1 MKNNFI
7 KQTTAYLAAIA
18 VSIGAVSCSKL
29 DEKVFGSKTIAP
41 ATTAGTSSVN
51 LESVYEATHV
61 LVGQE
66 NTPFAF
72 QEHSTDELLGP
83 TRGTDW
89 DDFGTWRKIHLHTV
103 DGAHNQL
110 FAMWNNLNRGLFL
123 ATQLVE
129 TGKAETKPAAQF
141 LRAFLATQVMDLFG
155 QVPYR
160 AASDG
165 PDVIPAVKTR
175 SEAFDWIMIDLD
187 AAIASL
193 PSNAVTTD
201 SRIATK
207 QAAQFLKARLLLNK
221 AVYKADP
228 KTPTTFTFAAADMNT
243 VITLVDAITA
253 SGRFKIG
260 STPDSYWDNFKWD
273 NFSTSTELIYTR
285 GGEGAKQIGGNIGTN
300 FYTGMG
306 THYKQTFSGWN
317 GFTTTADFYNSFD
330 TADRRRQ
337 HNITGFTE
345 LTGFNAGFLA
355 GQQFTYNTD
364 NPDVPNE
371 KKNDGIK
378 REVKDRSGGKLVFT
392 PDVSLF
398 FSTESKGIRTM
409 KYPLKYNAS
418 NNSFTQP
425 NDFVFFRYADA
436 LLMKA
441 EAIARGGSVTN
452 GETSLILVNRLRSR
466 SGAPALT
473 AVSLNDILA
482 ERGRE
487 LYLESVRRD
496 DLIRFGKYNDPVNE
510 RAAKSEAYK
519 VVLPIP
525 NQAVS
530 SNPNLK
536 QNFGY

>member
-7 KQTTAYLAAIA
+7 KQTAIYTAAIA
-18 VSIGAVSCSKL
+18 VSLGAASCSKL
-29 DEKVFGSKTIAP
+29 DEKVFGSKSVV
-41 ATTAGTSSVN
+41 TASAGGASTAD
-51 LESVYEATHV
+51 LKSVYEATNT
-61 LVGQE
+61 LIGQG
-66 NTPFAF
+66 NWYAL

-89 DDFGTWRKIHLHTV
+89 DDFGTWRKIHLHAV

-110 FAMWNNLNRGLFL
+110 FDTWNGINGGLFK
-123 ATQLVE
+123 ATLV
-129 TGKAETKPAAQF
+129 AEKGAAADQPAAKF

-160 AASDG
+160 AATDG

-175 SEAFDWIMIDLD
+175 SEAFDWIMTDLD
-187 AAIASL
+187 AAIAAL
-193 PSNAVTTD
+193 PSNAAKTD
-201 SRIATK
+201 SRLATK

-228 KTPTTFTFAAADMNT
+228 KTPTTFTHAAADMNAA
-243 VITLVDAITA
+243 IALVDAITA
-253 SGRFKIG
+253 SGKF
-260 STPDSYWDNFKWD
+260 SLSANYWDNFVWD
-273 NFSTSTELIYTR
+273 NNTKSTEMIYSR
-285 GGEGAKQIGGNIGTN
+285 GGSDAVQQGGTINVN
-300 FYTGMG
+300 WATGMG
-306 THYKQTFSGWN
+306 THYNQTFSGWN
-317 GFTTTADFYNSFD
+317 GFTTTADFYNSFPEVD
-330 TADRRRQ
+330 KRRQ
-337 HNITGFTE
+337 SDITGYTE

-355 GQQFTYNTD
+355 GQQYKYVNGVKT
-364 NPDVPNE
+364 
-371 KKNDGIK
+371 K
-378 REVKDRSGGKLVFT
+378 VKDRAGSDLIFT

-409 KYPLKYNAS
+409 KYPMEYKAS
-418 NNSFTQP
+418 DNSFTGK
-425 NDFVFFRYADA
+425 NDYVFFRYADA

-441 EAIARGGSVTN
+441 EAILRGGTATG
-452 GETSLILVNRLRSR
+452 GETALSIVNTLRAR

-473 AVSLNDILA
+473 AVTLDGILA

-487 LYLESVRRD
+487 LYLEAVRRQ
-496 DLIRFGKYNDPVNE
+496 DLVRFGKYNDPVNE
-510 RAAKSEAYK
+510 RSTKSDAYK
-519 VVLPIP
+519 VVYPIP

>member
-7 KQTTAYLAAIA
+7 KQTAIYTAAIA
-18 VSIGAVSCSKL
+18 VSLGAASCSKL
-29 DEKVFGSKTIAP
+29 DEKVFGSKSVV
-41 ATTAGTSSVN
+41 TASAGGASTADLS
-51 LESVYEATHV
+51 SVYEATNA
-61 LVGQE
+61 LIGQG
-66 NTPFAF
+66 NWYAL

-89 DDFGTWRKIHLHTV
+89 DDFGTWRKIHLPAV

-110 FAMWNNLNRGLFL
+110 YDTWNGINGGLFK
-123 ATQLVE
+123 ATLV
-129 TGKAETKPAAQF
+129 AEKGATADQPAAKF

-160 AASDG
+160 AAADG

-175 SEAFDWIMIDLD
+175 SEAFDWIIADLD
-187 AAIASL
+187 AAIAGL
-193 PSNAVTTD
+193 PSNAAKAD
-201 SRIATK
+201 SRKATK

-228 KTPTTFTFAAADMNT
+228 KAPTTFTHAAADMNAA
-243 VITLVDAITA
+243 IALVDAITA
-253 SGRFKIG
+253 SGKFSL
-260 STPDSYWDNFKWD
+260 STNYWDNFVWD
-273 NFSTSTELIYTR
+273 NNTKSTEMIYSR
-285 GGEGAKQIGGNIGTN
+285 GGSGATQQGGTINVN
-300 FYTGMG
+300 WATGMG
-306 THYKQTFSGWN
+306 THYNQTFSGWN
-317 GFTTTADFYNSFD
+317 GFTTTADFYNSFPEVD
-330 TADRRRQ
+330 KRRQ
-337 HNITGFTE
+337 SDITGYTE

-355 GQQFTYNTD
+355 GQQYKYVGGVRT
-364 NPDVPNE
+364 
-371 KKNDGIK
+371 K
-378 REVKDRSGGKLVFT
+378 VKDRSGSDLVFT

-409 KYPLKYNAS
+409 KYPMEYTAS
-418 NNSFTQP
+418 NNNFEGK
-425 NDFVFFRYADA
+425 NDYVFFRYADA

-441 EAIARGGSVTN
+441 EAILRGGTATG
-452 GETSLILVNRLRSR
+452 GETALSIVNSLRTR
-466 SGAPALT
+466 SGAPVLT
-473 AVSLNDILA
+473 AVTLNDILA

-487 LYLESVRRD
+487 LYLEAVRRP

-510 RAAKSEAYK
+510 RSTKSDAYK
-519 VVLPIP
+519 VVYPIP

>member
-7 KQTTAYLAAIA
+7 KQTAIYAAAIA
-18 VSIGAVSCSKL
+18 VTVGAASCSKL
-29 DEKVFGSKTIAP
+29 DEKVFGSKSVVA
-41 ATTAGTSSVN
+41 ATSGGSSSAN
-51 LESVYEATHV
+51 LASVYEATNA

-89 DDFGTWRKIHLHTV
+89 DDFGTWRKIHLHAW

-110 FAMWNNLNRGLFL
+110 FAVWNNLNSGLFK
-123 ATQLVE
+123 ATLLVE
-129 TGKAETKPAAQF
+129 AGPAADKPAAQF
-141 LRAFLATQVMDLFG
+141 LRAFLATQVMDLYG

-160 AASDG
+160 AAADG
-165 PDVIPAVKTR
+165 PDKIPAVKTR
-175 SEAFDWIMIDLD
+175 AEAFDWIMADVD
-187 AAIASL
+187 AAIAGL
-193 PSNAVTTD
+193 PNNAGTVGA
-201 SRIATK
+201 SRYATK

-221 AVYKADP
+221 PVYKADP
-228 KTPTTFTFAAADMNT
+228 KNPTGFTTADFTATDMNT

-253 SGRFKIG
+253 SGRFSIG
-260 STPDSYWDNFKWD
+260 ATPDTYWNNFKWD
-273 NFSTSTELIYTR
+273 NFTTSTELIYTR
-285 GGEGAKQIGGNIGTN
+285 GGEGATQLGGNIGTQ

-306 THYKQTFSGWN
+306 THYNQTFSGWN
-317 GFTTTADFYNSFD
+317 GFTTTADFYNAFNATD
-330 TADRRRQ
+330 GRRQ
-337 HNITGFTE
+337 ADLTGFTE
-345 LTGFNAGFLA
+345 TTGFNAGFLA
-355 GQQFTYNTD
+355 GQQYKFVNGSR
-364 NPDVPNE
+364 V
-371 KKNDGIK
+371 
-378 REVKDRSGGKLVFT
+378 EVKDRSGSPLIFT

-398 FSTESKGIRTM
+398 FSTEAKGIRTM
-409 KYPLKYNAS
+409 KYPLSYNATTK
-418 NNSFTQP
+418 SFTQP

-441 EAIARGGSVTN
+441 EAILRGGTATG
-452 GETSLILVNRLRSR
+452 GETPLVLVNRLRTR
-466 SGAPALT
+466 AGLT
-473 AVSLNDILA
+473 AATAAPTLPDILA

-496 DLIRFGKYNDPVNE
+496 DLIRFGKFNDPVNE
-510 RAAKSEAYK
+510 RSARSEAYK

>member
-7 KQTTAYLAAIA
+7 KQTAIYTAAIA
-18 VSIGAVSCSKL
+18 VSLGAASCSKL
-29 DEKVFGSKTIAP
+29 DEKVFGSKSIA
-41 ATTAGTSSVN
+41 AASTDGAASAN
-51 LESVYEATHV
+51 LASVYDATNA
-61 LVGQE
+61 LMGQG
-66 NTPFAF
+66 NWYAL

-89 DDFGTWRKIHLHTV
+89 DDFGTWRKIHLHAV

-110 FAMWNNLNRGLFL
+110 FDTWNGLNGGLFK
-123 ATQLVE
+123 ATLV
-129 TGKAETKPAAQF
+129 AEKGAAADQPAAKF
-141 LRAFLATQVMDLFG
+141 LRAFLATQVMDVFG

-175 SEAFDWIMIDLD
+175 SEAFDWIMTDLD
-187 AAIASL
+187 AAIAAL
-193 PSNAVTTD
+193 PSNAAITD
-201 SRIATK
+201 SRKATK
-207 QAAQFLKARLLLNK
+207 QAAQFLKARLMLNK

-228 KTPTTFTFAAADMNT
+228 KTPTTFTFAAGDMNT
-243 VITLVDAITA
+243 VIAMVDAITA
-253 SGRFKIG
+253 SGKF
-260 STPDSYWDNFKWD
+260 SLSANYWDNFVWNNHTK
-273 NFSTSTELIYTR
+273 STEMIYSR
-285 GGEGAKQIGGNIGTN
+285 GGDGATQLGGTINVN
-300 FYTGMG
+300 WYTGMG
-306 THYKQTFSGWN
+306 THYNQTFSGWN
-317 GFTTTADFYNSFD
+317 GFTTTADFYNSFPEVD
-330 TADRRRQ
+330 KRRQ
-337 HNITGFTE
+337 ADIAGYTE

-355 GQQFTYNTD
+355 GQQYKYVNGVRT
-364 NPDVPNE
+364 
-371 KKNDGIK
+371 K
-378 REVKDRSGGKLVFT
+378 VKDRSGSDLVFT

-409 KYPLKYNAS
+409 KYPMEYVAS
-418 NNSFTQP
+418 SNSFNGK
-425 NDFVFFRYADA
+425 NDYVFFRYADA

-441 EAIARGGSVTN
+441 EAILRGGTATG
-452 GETSLILVNRLRSR
+452 GETALSIVNSIRTR

-473 AVSLNDILA
+473 AVTLNDILA

-487 LYLESVRRD
+487 LYLEAVRRP

-510 RAAKSEAYK
+510 RAAKSEAFR
-519 VVLPIP
+519 VVYPIP

>member
-7 KQTTAYLAAIA
+7 KQTAIYTAAIA
-18 VSIGAVSCSKL
+18 VSLGAASCSKL
-29 DEKVFGSKTIAP
+29 DEKVFGSKSVV
-41 ATTAGTSSVN
+41 TASAGGASTAD
-51 LESVYEATHV
+51 LKSVYEATNA
-61 LVGQE
+61 LVTQG
-66 NTPFAF
+66 NWYAL

-89 DDFGTWRKIHLHTV
+89 DDFGTWRKIHLHAV

-110 FAMWNNLNRGLFL
+110 YDTWNALNSGLFK
-123 ATQLVE
+123 ATLV
-129 TGKAETKPAAQF
+129 AEKGTAADQPAAKF

-160 AASDG
+160 AATDG

-175 SEAFDWIMIDLD
+175 SEAFDWIIKDLD
-187 AAIASL
+187 AAIAAL
-193 PSNAVTTD
+193 PSKAAKTD
-201 SRIATK
+201 SRLATK

-228 KTPTTFTFAAADMNT
+228 KTPTTFAVPAAADMNEA
-243 VITLVDAITA
+243 IALVDAITA
-253 SGRFKIG
+253 SGF
-260 STPDSYWDNFKWD
+260 SLSANYWDNFVWD
-273 NFSTSTELIYTR
+273 NNTKSTEMIYSR
-285 GGEGAKQIGGNIGTN
+285 GGADAVQQGGTINVN
-300 FYTGMG
+300 WATGMG
-306 THYKQTFSGWN
+306 THYNQTFSGWN
-317 GFTTTADFYNSFD
+317 GFTTTADFYNSFPEVD
-330 TADRRRQ
+330 KRRQ
-337 HNITGFTE
+337 ADIAGYTE

-355 GQQFTYNTD
+355 GQQYKYVNGVKT
-364 NPDVPNE
+364 
-371 KKNDGIK
+371 K
-378 REVKDRSGGKLVFT
+378 VKDRSGSDLVFT

-409 KYPLKYNAS
+409 KYPMEYKAS
-418 NNSFTQP
+418 DNSFTGK

-436 LLMKA
+436 LLIKA
-441 EAIARGGSVTN
+441 EAILRGGTPTGGQTALS
-452 GETSLILVNRLRSR
+452 IVNSIRAR

-473 AVSLNDILA
+473 AVVLTDILA

-487 LYLESVRRD
+487 LYLEGVRRQ

-510 RAAKSEAYK
+510 RSTKSDAYK
-519 VVLPIP
+519 VVYPIP

>member
-7 KQTTAYLAAIA
+7 KQTAIYTAAIA
-18 VSIGAVSCSKL
+18 VSLGAASCSKL
-29 DEKVFGSKTIAP
+29 DEKVFGSKSVV
-41 ATTAGTSSVN
+41 TASAGGASTADLS
-51 LESVYEATHV
+51 SVYEATNA
-61 LVGQE
+61 LIGQG
-66 NTPFAF
+66 NWYAL

-89 DDFGTWRKIHLHTV
+89 DDFGTWRKIHLHAV

-110 FAMWNNLNRGLFL
+110 YDTWNGINGGLFK
-123 ATQLVE
+123 ATLV
-129 TGKAETKPAAQF
+129 AEKGATADQPAAKF

-160 AASDG
+160 AAADG

-175 SEAFDWIMIDLD
+175 SEAFDWIIADLD
-187 AAIASL
+187 AAIAGL
-193 PSNAVTTD
+193 PSNAAKAD
-201 SRIATK
+201 SRKATK

-228 KTPTTFTFAAADMNT
+228 KAPTTFTHAAADMNAA
-243 VITLVDAITA
+243 IALVDAITA
-253 SGRFKIG
+253 SGKFSL
-260 STPDSYWDNFKWD
+260 STNYWDNFVWD
-273 NFSTSTELIYTR
+273 NNTKSTEMIYSR
-285 GGEGAKQIGGNIGTN
+285 GGSGATQQGGTINVN
-300 FYTGMG
+300 WATGMG
-306 THYKQTFSGWN
+306 THYNQTFSGWN
-317 GFTTTADFYNSFD
+317 GFTTTADFYNSFPEVD
-330 TADRRRQ
+330 KRRQ
-337 HNITGFTE
+337 SDITGYTE

-355 GQQFTYNTD
+355 GQQYKYVGGVRT
-364 NPDVPNE
+364 
-371 KKNDGIK
+371 K
-378 REVKDRSGGKLVFT
+378 VKDRSGSDLVFT

-409 KYPLKYNAS
+409 KYPMEYTAS
-418 NNSFTQP
+418 NNNFEGK
-425 NDFVFFRYADA
+425 NDYVFFRYADA

-441 EAIARGGSVTN
+441 EAILRGGTATG
-452 GETSLILVNRLRSR
+452 GETALSIVNSLRTR
-466 SGAPALT
+466 SGAPVLT
-473 AVSLNDILA
+473 AVTLNDILA

-487 LYLESVRRD
+487 LYLEAVRRP

-510 RAAKSEAYK
+510 RSTKSDAYK
-519 VVLPIP
+519 VVYPIP